1 MIKQPRSFN
10 PARNQL
16 TAEEA
21 MEGMTALLE
30 AERGWNPLSSGVK
43 MPDFLGNT

>member
-1 MIKQPRSFN
+1 MTKQPTSFN

-16 TAEEA
+16 TAEKA
-21 MEGMTALLE
+21 IEGMTGLLE

-43 MPDFLGNT
+43 MPDF